1 MNRHEPLL
9 ILASGSPRRR
19 ELLSLLNLP
28 FEVRPSDADESTPED
43 WKPEKIV
50 TELALR
56 KARAVIGTEMPENA
70 IVIGSDTIVVLDG
83 QVLGK
88 PANAEE
94 AAGMLRRLSGRQH
107 DVYTGLACIGVPE
120 QPARTLSGYRSASVT
135 MRAISDS
142 EIAAYIAT
150 GEPMDKAGSYAVQ
163 GLGAVFVE
171 RIEGDYHAIVGLP
184 VALLYHM
191 LARLGANALIET
203 PEVG

>member
-1 MNRHEPLL
+1 MNQHEPLL

-28 FEVRPSDADESTPED
+28 FDVRPSDADERTPED
-43 WKPEKIV
+43 WEPEKIV

-56 KARAVIGTEMPENA
+56 KARVVIDDRESEGA
-70 IVIGSDTIVVLDG
+70 IVIGSDTIVVLEG

-88 PANAEE
+88 PADAEE
-94 AAGMLRRLSGRQH
+94 AAAMLRLLSGRRHQ
-107 DVYTGLACIGVPE
+107 VYTGLACIQHPE
-120 QPARTLSGYRSASVT
+120 HPERTLVGYSRADVT
-135 MRAISDS
+135 MRPIAET
-142 EIAAYIAT
+142 EIAAYVAT

-184 VALLYHM
+184 LALLYTM
-191 LARLGANALIET
+191 LARLGVKTLA
-203 PEVG
+203 

>member
-43 WKPEKIV
+43 WEPAKIV

-56 KARAVIGTEMPENA
+56 KARAVIGGELSDNA
-70 IVIGSDTIVVLDG
+70 VVIGSDTIVVLDG

-94 AAGMLRRLSGRQH
+94 AAGMLRRLSGRKH
-107 DVYTGLACIGVPE
+107 EVYTGLACIGLSE
-120 QPARTLSGYRSASVT
+120 QPLRTLSGYSSAGVT
-135 MRAISDS
+135 MREISDS

-171 RIEGDYHAIVGLP
+171 HIEGDYHAIVGLP

-191 LARLGANALIET
+191 LTRLGAKALA
-203 PEVG
+203 